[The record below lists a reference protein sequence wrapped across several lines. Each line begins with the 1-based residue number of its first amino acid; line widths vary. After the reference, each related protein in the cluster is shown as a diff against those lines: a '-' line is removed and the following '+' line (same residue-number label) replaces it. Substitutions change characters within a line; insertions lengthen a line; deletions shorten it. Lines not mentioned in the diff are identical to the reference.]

1 MDMPTLSPALVDEI
15 KAKAVRL
22 GFHRVGIAPVGPSA
36 HADYFRR
43 WLAEGRHGEMAYLAD
58 RADERVDPA
67 VYFPGVRS
75 AVCVAVRYR
84 TPLNDPPTGT
94 NGRVARYAL
103 GDDYHDHLKPRLY
116 ALADWLRGRVD
127 GCQTRWRRRH
137 RAGDGEGAGRP
148 RRHRLGRQEH
158 LRHPPRDGSF
168 LLLGEV
174 LTTLDLPAD
183 APVTDHCGS
192 CTRCLDACPTGAI
205 TAAYQLDATRCISY
219 LTIEHR
225 GAIAADLQRQMGDW
239 LYGCDVCQ
247 DVCPFNRREVTASAP
262 ALAPRMASG
271 TLPLDEVLNWSAD
284 DYHRHTRRSVLRR
297 VKLPVLQ
304 RTAAIALANA
314 EERGRDTFT
323 VSGRPGQAGV

>member
-127 GCQTRWRRRH
+127 GCQTRCGVDTVPVMEKELAA
-137 RAGDGEGAGRP
+137 RAGIGWVGKNTCVI
-148 RRHRLGRQEH
+148 H
-158 LRHPPRDGSF
+158 PRDGSF

-247 DVCPFNRREVTASAP
+247 DVCPFNRREVTAGAP

-314 EERGRDTFT
+314 EERGRNTFT